1 MFQVLG
7 VVRRPAV
14 RVGIVAATL
23 SATMVFGGSALA
35 RLPDRVLGTSG
46 VATAARV
53 TTVKVLGKKA
63 VNLTAGQTRT
73 LLKVGP
79 ITTRAICTNEGGT
92 TRKIDI
98 QIKTSTPGA
107 LVMSPNGVLA
117 LTSSYESGLTLTN
130 SVPAAQSFQYDVV
143 IGTTGFTHYDADFGV
158 HGASDCGVRLA
169 ALSD

>member
-23 SATMVFGGSALA
+23 SATMVFGGTALA

-63 VNLTAGQTRT
+63 VNLNAGQTRT
-73 LLKVGP
+73 ILKIGA
-79 ITTRAICTNEGGT
+79 ITTRAVCTNMGGS

-107 LVMSPNGVLA
+107 LVTSQNGVLA
-117 LTSSYESGLTLTN
+117 LTSSYQTGLSLTN
-130 SVPAAQSFQYDVV
+130 STPSAQAFQYDVL
-143 IGTTGFTHYDADFGV
+143 IGTTGFTHYNADYGV
-158 HGASDCGVRLA
+158 LGAADCGVRLA